1 MIKRRITF
9 VIEKL
14 AHRSGGA
21 ERVLIDTANALYE
34 RGYQVEIISHE
45 YRGKPPFYPLHF
57 GIVHTNIRPQRKV
70 RSALRRF
77 LDKLRGRIHEH
88 GILPPPFDRAV
99 WFSRHG
105 GFWRRLEH
113 HLNVTEPDA
122 VIAFMPPAITA
133 LSLASPVKRPIKLAS
148 MHNAPT
154 QDFDNPLRWDP
165 APYDRRRRL
174 DLMSGMDRIGVLL
187 PEYKSWYPKEL
198 LERVVVIPNAVHRV
212 PASKLSGERRPIIL
226 SVGRL
231 AHVKRH
237 DLLLRSFARL
247 ADKFPEWEL
256 RIYGTGP
263 LEVELNALRNKLG
276 LQGRA
281 FLMGHTKTINEIY
294 LEASILAHPAEY
306 EGFPLAVTESLAS
319 GLPVVGF
326 SDCSGLNQLVKNG
339 QNGILV
345 NTVGDQE
352 DTGQA
357 TAGSQREDAFV
368 AALEYMMFDDDLRN
382 RLGKAGPYSMEPYAP
397 DKVIDL
403 WERTL
408 FPDNDSIGKVN

>member
-21 ERVLIDTANALYE
+21 ERVLIDVANALSE
-34 RGYQVEIISHE
+34 RGHQVEIISHE
-45 YRGKPPFYPLHF
+45 FRGKPPFYPLRF
-57 GIVHTNIRPQRKV
+57 GVVHTNIRPQRKV
-70 RSALRRF
+70 RSTLRR
-77 LDKLRGRIHEH
+77 LVDNVRGKIHQY
-88 GILPPPFDRAV
+88 GIFPPPLDRVV

-105 GFWRRLEH
+105 GFWRRLER

-122 VIAFMPPAITA
+122 VVAFMPPAITA
-133 LSLASPVKRPIKLAS
+133 LSLTSPIKRPIKLAS
-148 MHNAPT
+148 MHNAPK
-154 QDFDNPLRWDP
+154 QDFENPLRWDP

-174 DLMSGMDRIGVLL
+174 ELMSGMDRIGVLL
-187 PEYKSWYPKEL
+187 PEYKNWYPAEL
-198 LERVVVIPNAVHRV
+198 SERVIVIPNAVHRV
-212 PASKLSGERRPIIL
+212 PVQKLFKSRRRIIL
-226 SVGRL
+226 GVGRL

-237 DLLLRSFARL
+237 DLLLRAFARL

-256 RIYGTGP
+256 QIYGTGP
-263 LEVELNALRNKLG
+263 LEAELNALRNKLG

-281 FLMGHTKTINEIY
+281 FLMGHTKKINEIY
-294 LEASILAHPAEY
+294 LESSILAHPAQY

-345 NTVGDQE
+345 DAGD
-352 DTGQA
+352 DTEPSA
-357 TAGSQREDAFV
+357 AGSQREDAFV
-368 AALEYMMFDDDLRN
+368 VALEHVMANDDLRR
-382 RLGKAGPYSMEPYAP
+382 RLGDAGPSSMEPFTP
-397 DKVIDL
+397 DRVIDQ
-403 WERTL
+403 WEKTL
-408 FPDNDSIGKVN
+408 LPDDAP

>member
-21 ERVLIDTANALYE
+21 ERVLIDVANALSD

-57 GIVHTNIRPQRKV
+57 GVVHTNIRPQRKI
-70 RSALRRF
+70 RSSARRF
-77 LDKLRGRIHEH
+77 LDKVRGRFHQY
-88 GILPPPFDRAV
+88 GLLPPPFDRAL

-105 GFWRRLEH
+105 GFWRRLER
-113 HLNVTEPDA
+113 HLNVTKPDA

-148 MHNAPT
+148 MHNAPE

-187 PEYKSWYPKEL
+187 PEYKNWYPETL
-198 LERVVVIPNAVHRV
+198 ADRVIVIPNAVHRV
-212 PASKLSGERRPIIL
+212 PASKRSGPRRPIIL
-226 SVGRL
+226 GVGRL

-256 RIYGTGP
+256 LIYGTGP
-263 LEVELNALRNKLG
+263 LEADLNALRNKLG

-294 LEASILAHPAEY
+294 LEASILAHPAQY

-345 NTVGDQE
+345 NPVGDCE
-352 DTGQA
+352 VIDQA
-357 TAGSQREDAFV
+357 TAGRQREDAFV
-368 AALEYMMFDDDLRN
+368 AVLEHVMANDHIRN
-382 RLGKAGPYSMEPYAP
+382 GLGEAGPSSMEPYAP
-397 DKVIDL
+397 DRVITQ
-403 WERTL
+403 WEKTL
-408 FPDNDSIGKVN
+408 FPDDDPIAKVD